1 MKRILFA
8 LALVAAACTPVK
20 EEASDLKLWYDEPA
34 SQWVEALPV
43 GNGRL
48 GAMVFGGADREQ
60 IQLNEETVWA
70 GQPNSNANPDVEEGA
85 LDQIRQLI
93 FDGKYRAAQDMV
105 DQKIFFRTN
114 HGMSY
119 QTIGDLYLDFP
130 GHEAPSAYYRDLDI
144 SKAVASVKYTVDG
157 VEYVRE
163 VISSFADD
171 VVAVNLSASEKGKIT
186 FDASLVSP
194 HKKHSVAVE
203 GNDIVLRATTGDQ
216 EGLEGKVQFVTRVR
230 IAHDGGKLEALN
242 ICIFQYGKLLTESLQ
257 CLHVDLRRSLALL
270 AESALGD
277 NLAVGIDHHAR
288 TIVLA
293 RRICSHA
300 IYSRYITLILNRS
313 GYQQRT
319 PRRNARRRPACNV

>member
-157 VEYVRE
+157 VENVR
-163 VISSFADD
+163 
-171 VVAVNLSASEKGKIT
+171 
-186 FDASLVSP
+186 
-194 HKKHSVAVE
+194 
-203 GNDIVLRATTGDQ
+203 
-216 EGLEGKVQFVTRVR
+216 
-230 IAHDGGKLEALN
+230 
-242 ICIFQYGKLLTESLQ
+242 
-257 CLHVDLRRSLALL
+257 
-270 AESALGD
+270 
-277 NLAVGIDHHAR
+277 
-288 TIVLA
+288 
-293 RRICSHA
+293 
-300 IYSRYITLILNRS
+300 
-313 GYQQRT
+313 
-319 PRRNARRRPACNV
+319 